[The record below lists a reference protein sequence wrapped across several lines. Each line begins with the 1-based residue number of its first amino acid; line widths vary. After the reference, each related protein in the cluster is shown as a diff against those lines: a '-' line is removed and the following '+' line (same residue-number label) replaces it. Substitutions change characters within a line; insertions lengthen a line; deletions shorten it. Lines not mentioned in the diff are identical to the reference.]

1 MPHVLGSAIG
11 TSFQTWLRRHVRN
24 RGEVPKFP
32 ETESEIAAHK
42 QAVRSIIEK
51 AAGPTPEY
59 DPLIPEIHQ
68 VHQRDGY
75 RIEAVSFPTFG
86 GLRMTATAYVPEADE
101 PVPGILAVHG
111 HSAHG
116 RRDAKN
122 QQRCIALAKSG
133 YFVLA
138 VDAIGNGERSI
149 ELPGYYH
156 GGNEAAAMLLT
167 GYSVFGIQLH
177 ENYRACDYLISRP
190 EVDASRLGI
199 SGASGGGNQSFYS
212 GAWDDRF
219 SAVIP
224 VCSTGA
230 YRKMIGTHNCMCE
243 TPFGVAG
250 SLEQYDIM
258 AAIAPRALLVISA
271 RVDNFSF
278 RFEDAESTMKKAAR
292 VWELLGCP
300 EKVAFESLPVEHGYP
315 PAARELALGWFNRWL
330 KGAPDSD
337 PTAEPAVLIED
348 YATISCYPSA
358 DSSQVLTLP
367 ELFVKKREEVM
378 PKNPEPRM
386 EQVRELFGT
395 PSVKE
400 LDMEPITR
408 LPGPVAGSIG
418 TSYLFHTD
426 DGIIIPSITYW
437 PDYSHTA
444 DSALLMV
451 GSSKDDLMKS
461 PLVRQGL
468 LAGKSVWLVDLPG
481 LGESRLP
488 GEISE
493 HIERILNIRGHISA
507 FRACHLLGL
516 SLGGLWIGAAQSLLA
531 RLSETAKQ
539 VSLAAFAGPATVFLA
554 GAGLLEGFERVM
566 VFNPLA
572 SYRLGERFFNLHYES
587 FIPGILKI
595 GDIPEVAALA
605 APNPLTVTAPLGHDG
620 TPLSV
625 SEAADVFRPV
635 IKRYE
640 ALGRR
645 QAFHLVGEAEANSLL
660 LTELIS

>member
-1 MPHVLGSAIG
+1 MPHVLGSSIG

-24 RGEVPKFP
+24 HGEVPKFP
-32 ETESEIAAHK
+32 ETESDIAAHK
-42 QAVRSIIEK
+42 QAVRAILEK
-51 AAGPTPEY
+51 AAGPTPQY

-86 GLRMTATAYVPEADE
+86 GLRMTATAYVPDADR

-116 RRDAKN
+116 RRDTRN

-138 VDAIGNGERSI
+138 VDAIGNGERSL

-156 GGNEAAAMLLT
+156 GGNEAAALLLT
-167 GYSVFGIQLH
+167 GYSVFGVQLH
-177 ENYRACDYLISRP
+177 ENYRACDYLASRP
-190 EVDASRLGI
+190 EVDATRLGI

-278 RFEDAESTMKKAAR
+278 RFEDAEATMNQAAQ
-292 VWELLGCP
+292 VWDLLGCP
-300 EKVAFESLPVEHGYP
+300 EKVAFQSLLVEHGYP
-315 PAARELALGWFNRWL
+315 PVARELALGWFNRWL
-330 KGAPDSD
+330 KGTED
-337 PTAEPAVLIED
+337 AEPVTEPPVLIED
-348 YATISCYPSA
+348 YATISCYPLA

-367 ELFVKKREEVM
+367 ELFVKEREEVT
-378 PKNPEPRM
+378 PKDPEPQID
-386 EQVRELFGT
+386 EVRELFGT
-395 PSVKE
+395 PSVKK
-400 LDMEPITR
+400 LDIEPITR

-418 TSYLFHTD
+418 TSYIFQTD
-426 DGIIIPSITYW
+426 DGITIPSITYW

-461 PLVRQGL
+461 QLVRQAL
-468 LAGKSVWLVDLPG
+468 LAGQSVWLVDLPG

-493 HIERILNIRGHISA
+493 HIERILNIRGSMSA

-531 RLSETAKQ
+531 RLSETMPR
-539 VSLAAFAGPATVFLA
+539 VSLAVFAGPSTVFLA
-554 GAGLLEGFERVM
+554 GAGLLEGFERLM
-566 VFNPLA
+566 IFNPLA
-572 SYRLGERFFNLHYES
+572 SYRLGERFLNLPYES
-587 FIPGILKI
+587 FIPGLLRI

-605 APNPLTVTAPLGHDG
+605 APKPLTVAAPLTHDG
-620 TPLSV
+620 TPLTV
-625 SEAADVFRPV
+625 SAATEIFEPV
-635 IKRYE
+635 IRRYE
-640 ALGRR
+640 ALSRR
-645 QAFHLVGEAEANSLL
+645 QAFHLLGQAEASSLF
-660 LTELIS
+660 LTELIV